1 MSNFNEESSS
11 TRELPISLQGIEKI
25 LICLNDNYK
34 VSLSIREISKKSKLS
49 MRVVKNILLQLEK
62 FNQLERVIEGNNLIP
77 KWRITKFGKRVLK
90 EAKGLGQG
98 INFVSR
104 DEELLNNIVIPENIK
119 DIKDNLRKSHEAVID
134 ELNNIQGD
142 LSKILGS
149 ILNINHPVFE
159 DLISFIIKRVKFLK
173 QKFKILIV
181 DPTSTST
188 LKKIGEKQKKITKE
202 VESLVSIEI
211 FFFNSIIIN
220 EIKRIFDIIVKLT
233 KYIEDLAVANG
244 ISITNDLRSE

>member
-1 MSNFNEESSS
+1 MSNFNEDSSP

-62 FNQLERVIEGNNLIP
+62 FNQVERVMEGNNLIP

-98 INFVSR
+98 IKFVSR
-104 DEELLNNIVIPENIK
+104 EEELLNGIVISENIK
-119 DIKDNLRKSHEAVID
+119 DIKVDLKKSHEAVIN
-134 ELNNIQGD
+134 ELNNIQVD

-149 ILNINHPVFE
+149 MLNINHPDFE
-159 DLISFIIKRVKFLK
+159 D
-173 QKFKILIV
+173 
-181 DPTSTST
+181 
-188 LKKIGEKQKKITKE
+188 
-202 VESLVSIEI
+202 
-211 FFFNSIIIN
+211 FFGCAGMLS
-220 EIKRIFDIIVKLT
+220 EPHKWDY
-233 KYIEDLAVANG
+233 KYLNAA
-244 ISITNDLRSE
+244 SH

>member
-90 EAKGLGQG
+90 EAKGLSKG
-98 INFVSR
+98 IN
-104 DEELLNNIVIPENIK
+104 
-119 DIKDNLRKSHEAVID
+119 
-134 ELNNIQGD
+134 
-142 LSKILGS
+142 
-149 ILNINHPVFE
+149 
-159 DLISFIIKRVKFLK
+159 
-173 QKFKILIV
+173 
-181 DPTSTST
+181 
-188 LKKIGEKQKKITKE
+188 
-202 VESLVSIEI
+202 
-211 FFFNSIIIN
+211 
-220 EIKRIFDIIVKLT
+220 
-233 KYIEDLAVANG
+233 
-244 ISITNDLRSE
+244 